1 MERFKS
7 IIEALAELQNDTGVS
22 KSVKEALGNTISA
35 LKDDSDPQIRIHK
48 ALNLLEELAEL
59 RNIQPYTR
67 TQLFNMVSL
76 LEMI

>member
-7 IIEALAELQNDTGVS
+7 IIEALTELQNESGVPRN
-22 KSVKEALGNTISA
+22 VKLGIGNTIST
-35 LKDDSDPQIRIHK
+35 LKDDADPQIRIHK
-48 ALNLLEELAEL
+48 ALNILEELAEE
-59 RNIQPYTR
+59 RNLQPYTR

>member
-7 IIEALAELQNDTGVS
+7 IIEALTELQNESGVPRN
-22 KSVKEALGNTISA
+22 VKEGICDTISA
-35 LKDDSDPQIRIHK
+35 LKDDAEPQIKVHK
-48 ALNLLEELAEL
+48 ALNLLEELAEE
-59 RNIQPYTR
+59 RNLQPYTR